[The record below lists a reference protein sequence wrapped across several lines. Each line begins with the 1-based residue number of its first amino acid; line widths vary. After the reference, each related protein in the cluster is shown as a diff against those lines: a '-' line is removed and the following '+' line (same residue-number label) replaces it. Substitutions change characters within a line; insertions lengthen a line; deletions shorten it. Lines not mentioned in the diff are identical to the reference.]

1 MLLPSIL
8 DLIERNGARMA
19 HEVLLEL
26 RSDPHTRNLK
36 GRGDDH
42 LEDRTRQLYEHLSE
56 WLAEKDETRVSNF
69 FSEVASRA
77 FERDVPLSQ
86 VVYALAHIKRH
97 LWRYLTANI
106 LPETVVEMAQLEDL
120 VLAIGRF
127 FDTGVYHAVLE
138 YESRLTGLD
147 KRIL

>member
-8 DLIERNGARMA
+8 DLIERNGAKMA
-19 HEVLLEL
+19 HEVLDEL
-26 RSDPHTRNLK
+26 RADPHTRNLK

-42 LEDRTRQLYEHLSE
+42 FEDRTRQLYEKLSD
-56 WLAEKDETRVSNF
+56 WLAEKDESRVSPF

-77 FERDVPLSQ
+77 FEREVPLSQ
-86 VVYALAHIKRH
+86 VVYAIAYVKRH

-106 LPETVVEMAQLEDL
+106 LPETVVEMAQLDDL
-120 VLAIGRF
+120 VLAIGKF

-138 YESRLTGLD
+138 YESRLTGMD
-147 KRIL
+147 KRLL

>member
-8 DLIERNGARMA
+8 DLIQRNAAKLA
-19 HEVLLEL
+19 HDVIADL
-26 RSDPHTRNLK
+26 RADPHARSWE

-42 LEDRTRQLYEHLSE
+42 LEDRTRELYERLSE
-56 WLAEKDETRVSNF
+56 WLAEKDEARVSSF
-69 FSEVASRA
+69 FSEVAGRA
-77 FERDVPLSQ
+77 FEREIPLSQ
-86 VVYALAHIKRH
+86 LVFALAFIKRH

-106 LPETVVEMAQLEDL
+106 LPETVIAMAQLEDL

-127 FDTGVYHAVLE
+127 FDTGVYHAVVE

-147 KRIL
+147 KRLL

>member
-8 DLIERNGARMA
+8 NLIARNGAKMA
-19 HEVLLEL
+19 HEVLVEL
-26 RSDPHTRNLK
+26 RADPHTRNLK

-42 LEDRTRQLYEHLSE
+42 FEDRARELYEHLSD
-56 WLAEKDETRVSNF
+56 WLAEKDEKRVSSF
-69 FSEVASRA
+69 FSEVAGRA
-77 FERDVPLSQ
+77 FEREVPLSQ

-120 VLAIGRF
+120 VLAIGKF
-127 FDTGVYHAVLE
+127 FDAGVYHAVLE
-138 YESRLTGLD
+138 YESRLRGLD